1 MSPHWLA
8 QCHAKWLRRCTAFQ
22 NTSGIKPRLPDA
34 VLLTLTTKPLVRINY
49 SKKTIYEL
57 WVELSNFTMSCRISP
72 PATYFFCIQDC
83 SSQIVQVEYQ
93 GQTRNTRILERKP
106 LINTSYHI
114 RQRLDLKYFHF
125 AQFWLSAH
133 LAAHWPWKSRTE
145 NLKFRT
151 DLRDRVLDGW
161 SVTQ

>member
-106 LINTSYHI
+106 LIDTSYCI
-114 RQRLDLKYFHF
+114 RHRLEIFSLRTIF
-125 AQFWLSAH
+125 AQCSSSSSSTSKKWELIT
-133 LAAHWPWKSRTE
+133 W
-145 NLKFRT
+145 NLGQIFEIE
-151 DLRDRVLDGW
+151 LWMVG
-161 SVTQ
+161 Q